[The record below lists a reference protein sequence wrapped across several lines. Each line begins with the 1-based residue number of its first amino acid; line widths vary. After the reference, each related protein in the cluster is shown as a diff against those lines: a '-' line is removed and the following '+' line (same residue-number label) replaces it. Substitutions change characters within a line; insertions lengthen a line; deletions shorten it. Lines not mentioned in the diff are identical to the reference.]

1 MNPSPLRY
9 PGGKHKLY
17 AYVSQL
23 MIENKCTT
31 YIEPFAGGS
40 ALALGL
46 LLNGV
51 AKKIIINDY
60 DYTIF
65 CFWKSILENTDA
77 FINKM
82 LNTQI
87 NMSEW
92 YIQKDIRENLD
103 SYSELEVGFSTFFLN
118 RTNRSGVIDKAGPIG
133 GYEQVGNYKIDCR
146 FNKKELEKKI
156 RKIAAHRDKIMVT
169 NLEAVDF
176 INKNILKTRNSL
188 VFFDPPYYNK
198 GPGLYTNFYQHGD
211 HENLSKVILNLL
223 KNRKWI
229 VSYDNTNEIKSMYRS
244 VDSVI
249 FGLQYSLQNKRSC
262 SEVMFFSNKVV
273 RPDNESNFLQI
284 IEDEQMI

>member
-46 LLNGV
+46 LLNGI
-51 AKKIIINDY
+51 AKNIIINDF
-60 DYTIF
+60 DYTIY

-82 LNTQI
+82 FSTQI

-133 GYEQVGNYKIDCR
+133 GYEQNGNYKIDCR
-146 FNKKELEKKI
+146 FNKMDLENRI
-156 RKIAAHRDKIMVT
+156 RKIAAHREKIIVT

-229 VSYDNTNEIKSMYRS
+229 VSYDNTNEIKSMYRR

-262 SEVMFFSNKVV
+262 SEVMFFSKKLL
-273 RPDNESNFLQI
+273 RPDNESDFLQI
-284 IEDEQMI
+284 LEDEQMI

>member
-40 ALALGL
+40 ALSLGL
-46 LLNGV
+46 ILNGV
-51 AKKIIINDY
+51 AKNIIINDF
-60 DYTIF
+60 DYTIY

-133 GYEQVGNYKIDCR
+133 GYEQSGNYKIDCR
-146 FNKKELEKKI
+146 FNKIDLENRI
-156 RKIAAHRDKIMVT
+156 RKIAAHREKIIVT

-262 SEVMFFSNKVV
+262 SEVMFFSNKLL
-273 RPDNESNFLQI
+273 RPDNESKFLKI
-284 IEDEQMI
+284 IEDEQKI